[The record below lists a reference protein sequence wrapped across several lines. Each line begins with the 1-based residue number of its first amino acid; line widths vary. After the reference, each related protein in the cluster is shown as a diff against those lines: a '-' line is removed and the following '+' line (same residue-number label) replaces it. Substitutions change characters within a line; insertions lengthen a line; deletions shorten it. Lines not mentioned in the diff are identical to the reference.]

1 MAKDPIDEFIA
12 LPKDQQLS
20 TLQQLSPEKQN
31 KLLGE
36 IKTRKSRTNLPSG
49 VRISGTNAAGR
60 SIYAPVEQPKP
71 TGSAWGRLASSAG
84 AAIGGAVS
92 GLYHGVVEGPQNP
105 EEAKWDRRGLLT
117 TYRMLI
123 APAKEQAQQAASE
136 FKQAQA
142 ATPWTSFHPSPR
154 AKEHR
159 EKAVAHTLAAIIPGA
174 GPLAAQ
180 VSEQAATQ
188 YGTGDV
194 AGAAGTLAGN
204 AALFAMPKVAGAAG
218 RLVPRVGRSAV
229 EALSDTGPGGLKR
242 MAQETIKANADAAEK
257 AARDN
262 ADAAK
267 KHLEKTKEAIHET
280 AGRERAYAGKVK
292 SANELAREK
301 HAAETAK
308 VKEANAR
315 IVKKHADQ
323 RLQAMKKNKE
333 TLAKY
338 TDEVAKVQKDNADV
352 LRDVAKRKETQQ
364 KLGLAEQE
372 LDQKIKTQKT
382 EAKADDDA
390 AWKAWREKVG
400 TPTTPSDEIVAE
412 IKASTS
418 SMDPEDVTEFRRVLK
433 ETRPDIADM
442 SEVQATRDEIVKG
455 NKWAENY
462 ENASPQ
468 VKQATDKVIA
478 DLGLDPDEAALQT
491 KPIGALRLHVI
502 KTQLEYAVRNATRGN
517 VRYAIG
523 RVLDKV
529 RDAET
534 ALSKEAGADEELAVA
549 RKLHGPYKDTFVNSP
564 NEPATVASTVQAK
577 VTPEFKK
584 ESMLKKQLAM
594 LGKYDASI
602 PQLAEH
608 IDNLRRGLKELPEE
622 GPLREKLKPLPPA
635 PKLEEIPAPPTLGD
649 VREGYRLQQEPVAPA
664 PAEETIE
671 RPERV
676 EHPNRPEEITPKV
689 QTIGPKEYRA
699 KQTAQAQAAAE
710 QLRRLGVRRALN
722 ALFYTVPGAALSTLL
737 GHPGW
742 AIAEVAQAPVVLL
755 GSHALANLLERPEF
769 AKWVGTV
776 TPKVLQQI
784 DKLPPEE
791 RAVFTQNMRQ
801 AVNAAQ
807 KKRMRISPALTAYV
821 VGSAATTKTP
831 KQLREEA
838 QRLQQQGQQQ
848 TQEETPEPT
857 DEETPEAAPEAEEP
871 AETDTTETQ
880 P

>member
-12 LPKDQQLS
+12 LPKDQQLL

-36 IKTRKSRTNLPSG
+36 IKTRKSRTNLPPG
-49 VRISGTNAAGR
+49 VRIAGTNAAGR
-60 SIYAPVEQPKP
+60 PIYAPVEPAGP
-71 TGSAWGRLASSAG
+71 AGGAWSRLASSAG
-84 AAIGGAVS
+84 QAIGGAVS
-92 GLYHGVVEGPQNP
+92 GMYHGVVEGPQNP
-105 EEAKWDRRGLLT
+105 EEAKWHRRGLLT

-123 APAKEQAQQAASE
+123 APAKEQAQQATSE

-142 ATPWTSFHPSPR
+142 ETPWTSLHPSPR

-159 EKAVAHTLAAIIPGA
+159 EKAVAHTLATMVPGL

-180 VSEQAATQ
+180 VSEQASTQ

-204 AALFAMPKVAGAAG
+204 AALLAAPKVAGAAG
-218 RLVPRVGRSAV
+218 RLASRVGRSAV

-262 ADAAK
+262 KLAAD
-267 KHLEKTKEAIHET
+267 KHLLATKKAIHET
-280 AGRERAYAGKVK
+280 AGRERTYAGKVK
-292 SANELAREK
+292 SANEIARQK

-308 VKEANAR
+308 IKEANAR
-315 IVKKHADQ
+315 TIKRHADQ

-338 TDEVAKVQKDNADV
+338 TDDVAKVQKENSDV

-364 KLGLAEQE
+364 KLGSSEQE
-372 LDQKIKTQKT
+372 LDQKIKTAKT

-390 AWKAWREKVG
+390 AWKAWREKIG

-455 NKWAENY
+455 NKWAQNY

-491 KPIGALRLHVI
+491 KPLGALRLHVI

-534 ALSKEAGADEELAVA
+534 ALSKAAGADEELATA

-564 NEPATVASTVQAK
+564 NEPATVAGTVQAK

-584 ESMLKKQLAM
+584 ESALKKQIAM
-594 LGKYDASI
+594 LGEYDASI

-608 IDNLRRGLKELPEE
+608 IDNLRQGLKSLPEE

-635 PKLEEIPAPPTLGD
+635 PELERIPAPPTVGD
-649 VREGYRLQQEPVAPA
+649 AREGYQLQPEPATPV
-664 PAEETIE
+664 PAEQTIE
-671 RPERV
+671 QPERA
-676 EHPNRPEEITPKV
+676 EHPDRPEEIPAKV
-689 QTIGPKEYRA
+689 QTIGPEEYRA
-699 KQTAQAQAAAE
+699 KQAEQAKASAE
-710 QLRRLGVRRALN
+710 QLRRLGIRRSLN
-722 ALFYTVPGAALSTLL
+722 ALFYTVPGAVLSTLL

-742 AIAEVAQAPVVLL
+742 ALAEVAQAPVVLL

-776 TPKVLQQI
+776 TPRVLQQI

-801 AVNAAQ
+801 AVDMAQ
-807 KKRMRISPALTAYV
+807 KKRMRISPALTAFV
-821 VGSAATTKTP
+821 VGSAATTTTP
-831 KQLREEA
+831 TLKQLREKA
-838 QRLQQQGQQQ
+838 QQLQQGTQQQ
-848 TQEETPEPT
+848 SQEETPETTEPT
-857 DEETPEAAPEAEEP
+857 EEEP